1 MGDRHASQPPV
12 SHISLYLPPEAPDVF
27 PVSGAIF
34 WVESFA
40 QILPVGR
47 AHFFVAQLAQTF
59 YWTGSQAAAETE
71 GMTTLPTY
79 TAPPAAGSPAA
90 SSKTATKSKGMNLK
104 TEDFIKMMITQLQNQ
119 DPLEPA
125 KNQELL
131 AQMSQ
136 IGQLQSSTSL
146 TDSLKGMVLQNQI
159 GSASALIGKT
169 VQGLDGQD
177 DPVTGLV
184 NSVKVGADGVSL
196 ELDNGKSLL
205 LSRVTQ
211 IAPTA
216 PTVAH

>member
-1 MGDRHASQPPV
+1 
-12 SHISLYLPPEAPDVF
+12 
-27 PVSGAIF
+27 
-34 WVESFA
+34 
-40 QILPVGR
+40 
-47 AHFFVAQLAQTF
+47 
-59 YWTGSQAAAETE
+59 
-71 GMTTLPTY
+71 MTTLPMKS
-79 TAPPAAGSPAA
+79 APSTSAAGAAA
-90 SSKTATKSKGMNLK
+90 SSRQAKSKSLELK

-136 IGQLQSSTSL
+136 IGQLQSSTTL
-146 TDSLKGMVLQNQI
+146 QESLKGMVLQNQI

-211 IAPTA
+211 ISPSQ
-216 PTVAH
+216 VK